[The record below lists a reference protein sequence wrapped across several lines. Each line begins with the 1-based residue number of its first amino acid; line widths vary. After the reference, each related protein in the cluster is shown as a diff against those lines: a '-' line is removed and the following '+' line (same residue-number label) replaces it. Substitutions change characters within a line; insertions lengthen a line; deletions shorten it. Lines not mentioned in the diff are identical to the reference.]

1 MKQKTRPLQSVIR
14 GPLVIFPLFKEWFS
28 YLLDS
33 ASLYIFLIDF
43 WLDIWK
49 IIHFT
54 WYFNEET
61 SSLDIEKVLTVVIYI
76 IDREMGDHFGNWLF
90 LKPLVVLIMIILKK
104 FMRWYFLRPIAQT
117 AYFLTIVLGLYIIY
131 AVLCKRWCMAPS
143 RWSLWNNNPSQGCWR
158 SYSWSILLLYLLLLI
173 LMKSSVLKYMFFLLF
188 SISNV
193 MCYDTVKIA
202 VVSNFDTRLRK
213 LLKDLNVLD
222 L

>member
-1 MKQKTRPLQSVIR
+1 MFLYNIKGGPCLLSQFYVKQKTRPLQSVIR

-33 ASLYIFLIDF
+33 ASLYIFLIAF

-61 SSLDIEKVLTVVIYI
+61 SSLDIEKLLTVVIYI

-90 LKPLVVLIMIILKK
+90 PKPLVVLIMIILKK
-104 FMRWYFLRPIAQT
+104 FMRWYFLRPIAQS

-131 AVLCKRWCMAPS
+131 AVLDIITDTFIW
-143 RWSLWNNNPSQGCWR
+143 
-158 SYSWSILLLYLLLLI
+158 ILVVALVSTMQKVMHGTFQME
-173 LMKSSVLKYMFFLLF
+173 LMKQ
-188 SISNV
+188 
-193 MCYDTVKIA
+193 
-202 VVSNFDTRLRK
+202 
-213 LLKDLNVLD
+213 
-222 L
+222 